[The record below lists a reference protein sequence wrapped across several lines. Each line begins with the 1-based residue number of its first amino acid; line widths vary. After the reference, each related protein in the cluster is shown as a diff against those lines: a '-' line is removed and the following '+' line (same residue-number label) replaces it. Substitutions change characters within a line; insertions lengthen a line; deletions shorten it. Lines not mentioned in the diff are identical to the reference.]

1 MVSSYN
7 TTTQNLAVDD
17 TLTFTTNRVRTGC
30 SVSHT
35 PGAAEFILHRPGY
48 YYVAF
53 NGYGAT
59 AGVAGDVV
67 ATLLSDGTAV
77 PGAEASGYSG
87 AAAEGVSLSF
97 STIIKVLPSC
107 NCVDNAVTLTVQN
120 TGVASTFETA
130 NLVITKLG

>member
-7 TTTQNLAVDD
+7 TSTQNLAIDE
-17 TLTFTTNRVRTGC
+17 TFTFTTNRVRTGC
-30 SVSHT
+30 AVSHT
-35 PGAAEFILHRPGY
+35 PGAAEFVLHRPGY

-53 NGYGAT
+53 NGTGAT
-59 AGVAGDVV
+59 AGVAGDVTV
-67 ATLLSDGTAV
+67 TLLSDGTAV

-87 AAAEGVSLSF
+87 AAAESVGLSF

-107 NCVDNAVTLTVQN
+107 GCVDNATTLTVQN
-120 TGVASTFETA
+120 TGVASTFETS